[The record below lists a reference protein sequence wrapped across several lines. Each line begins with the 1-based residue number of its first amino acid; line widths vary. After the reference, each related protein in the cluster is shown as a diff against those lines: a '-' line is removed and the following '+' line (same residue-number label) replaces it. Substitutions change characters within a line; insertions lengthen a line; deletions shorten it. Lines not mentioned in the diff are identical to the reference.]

1 LQIIKRNPR
10 DTKKEP
16 TTVLPRKKIYK
27 KEKNSCLFFAR
38 PTVKKTEEKK
48 NYIQT
53 V

>member
-16 TTVLPRKKIYK
+16 TTVLPRKKFTK
-27 KEKNSCLFFAR
+27 KEFLLFFSR
-38 PTVKKTEEKK
+38 PTVKKLREK